1 MLPDGRRLG
10 AHLPLG
16 DGMVRAADRAS
27 AIGAS
32 AIQVFSDNPA
42 AWRRRPNLPRELPA
56 FRERLREL
64 DVAPLV
70 IHAPYLVN
78 LAGPEG
84 EFRRRSIE
92 LLAHEL
98 RVAQAYD
105 AQYLNVHAGSHRGD
119 GVDDG
124 IRRFADG
131 AAEALAMAADD
142 APDVV
147 LVIENGSGTGFG
159 LGTTIE
165 QLAAIDVALGNLGV
179 DAGRTAFCLDTA
191 HLWGAGYP
199 IDIPARVDTT
209 LATVDAVLGLGR
221 VRLVHLNDSR
231 SELGS
236 RMDRHEHVGAGR
248 IGGRGLGRL
257 LTHPALRHVTYILE
271 TPGMD
276 QGYDA
281 VNLRRARDLADGR
294 PLDALPPEAFLLP
307 TGRSRSAPAEDPI
320 DEDAARVLAS

>member
-1 MLPDGRRLG
+1 MLPNGRRLG

-16 DGMVRAADRAS
+16 DGMVRAADRAA

-42 AWRRRPNLPRELPA
+42 AWRRRPSLPRELPA
-56 FRERLREL
+56 FRERLREH
-64 DVAPLV
+64 DIAPLV

-98 RVAQAYD
+98 RVAQAYE
-105 AQYLNVHAGSHRGD
+105 AQYLNVHAGSHRGE

-124 IRRFADG
+124 IRRFAEG
-131 AAEALAMAADD
+131 AAEALAMAGDD

-147 LVIENGSGTGFG
+147 LTIENGSGTGFG
-159 LGTTIE
+159 LGTTAE
-165 QLAAIDVALGNLGV
+165 QLAAIDVALANLGV
-179 DAGRTAFCLDTA
+179 DAARTAFCLDTA

-199 IDIPARVDTT
+199 VDIPVRVDST

-236 RMDRHEHVGAGR
+236 HSDRHEHLGAGR
-248 IGGRGLGRL
+248 IGGDGLARV
-257 LTHPALRHVTYILE
+257 LTHPALEHVAYLLE

-276 QGYDA
+276 DGYDA
-281 VNLRRARDLADGR
+281 VNLTRAHDLAAGR
-294 PLDALPPEAFLLP
+294 PLAGLPPEAFH
-307 TGRSRSAPAEDPI
+307 TRSVKGRSAPAED
-320 DEDAARVLAS
+320 DEQVAAR